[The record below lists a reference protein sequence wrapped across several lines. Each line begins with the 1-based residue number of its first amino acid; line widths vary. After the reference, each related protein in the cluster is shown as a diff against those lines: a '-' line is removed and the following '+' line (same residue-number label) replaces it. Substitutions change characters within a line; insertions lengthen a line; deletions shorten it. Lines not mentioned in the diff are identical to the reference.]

1 MMPTM
6 MFCSLGGKVAM
17 SAAVL
22 TRTWPDSTF
31 AVSFGMPFRITC
43 LADFMAVLPTLNLSD
58 ACSVVNPLLVE
69 FDQLGLPTL

>member
-1 MMPTM
+1 
-6 MFCSLGGKVAM
+6 M

-22 TRTWPDSTF
+22 TRISPDSTLV
-31 AVSFGMPFRITC
+31 VSSGIPLRMTC
-43 LADFMAVLPTLNLSD
+43 LADFMAVLLTLNLSD